1 MPLVRKSDSSGTVTK
16 RKTSPKV
23 LVSTTRQ
30 PSTIREMGDTAFGTL
45 DSSDDGSI
53 VSYDSNNDKF
63 ILVTPDSMLLTSV
76 DDNDLPDAFI
86 EQIGDEITVASGNLD
101 AGAF

>member
-1 MPLVRKSDSSGTVTK
+1 MPLVRKSDSSATVTK

-23 LVSTTRQ
+23 TVSTTRQ

-53 VSYDSNNDKF
+53 VINQAIRDDLFNAEDEFIPVSAANCAQLYD
-63 ILVTPDSMLLTSV
+63 ILVNEKPVIHTLG
-76 DDNDLPDAFI
+76 
-86 EQIGDEITVASGNLD
+86 E
-101 AGAF
+101 